1 MCCAK
6 SIEEQNAMREEIILN
21 SASSLQNLAGEMGL
35 FKTSRRNIRV
45 CFEHLSERE
54 NANLQDRVTK
64 YYKAC
69 GCAQGR
75 VTGIIT
81 LLGFVLLLAT
91 GVLSVRELG
100 VPKTLLYYFLCS
112 FVTMLVA
119 KIIGIWQARK
129 QLMKLATEFQT
140 NPH

>member
-1 MCCAK
+1 MCCRK
-6 SIEEQNAMREEIILN
+6 SIEEQNAMREEIILS
-21 SASSLQNLAGEMGL
+21 SAISLKNLAGEIGL
-35 FKTSRRNIRV
+35 FKTARKNVRV
-45 CFEHLSERE
+45 RFDHLSEQE
-54 NANLQDRVTK
+54 NANLQDRVIK

-81 LLGFVLLLAT
+81 LLGFVVLLAT
-91 GVLSVRELG
+91 GVISARELG
-100 VPKTLLYYFLCS
+100 VLKTLWYYFLCS
-112 FVTMLVA
+112 FITMLVA

-129 QLMKLATEFQT
+129 QLTKLAMEFQT